1 MWLVLAIERQR
12 HFGRAAEELG
22 ISQPAL
28 SRGLQRLE
36 RRLGAR
42 LFDRSRQGV
51 KPTPFGLRYLEHAR
65 ALSES
70 VALREADLADQLG
83 RRESQLRVAIGLYP
97 AELSVPHALGEI
109 ARRWPDLT
117 VQAEIVGWHRAFKLL
132 QSGATQLVLCEQEG
146 HDTFASE
153 PVSRLPVWL
162 VVRPGHPL
170 ACAEAPDFEELLSH
184 PWACTPIPNRGP
196 AELRRPGLR
205 AGRYDEQAGYFV
217 PAVSAPSLST
227 ALSLVRN
234 SDLVGL
240 SPLCTVRPWLEQG
253 DLVVVRYRAPWMRLN
268 YGFAWRSEEALPR
281 VARDFM
287 AQVHEQEQRLSD
299 REARLA
305 CRFADGLGAAEREGR
320 ASRP

>member
-1 MWLVLAIERQR
+1 
-12 HFGRAAEELG
+12 
-22 ISQPAL
+22 L

-36 RRLGAR
+36 HHLGTR

-51 KPTPFGLRYLEHAR
+51 KPTTFGLRYLDHAR

-70 VALREADLADQLG
+70 AARREADLADQLG

-97 AELSVPHALGEI
+97 AELPVPFALGEI

-117 VQAEIVGWHRAFKLL
+117 VQAEIVGWHRALEML
-132 QSGATQLVLCEQEG
+132 HSGATQLVLCEREG
-146 HDTFASE
+146 HEKFANE

-170 ACAEAPDFEELLSH
+170 AGDRAPGFEETLRH
-184 PWACTPIPNRGP
+184 PWACTPIPKRGP
-196 AELRRPGLR
+196 PELRRPGLR
-205 AGRYDEQAGYFV
+205 AGRYDEQAGYFL

-227 ALSLVRN
+227 ALSLVRS
-234 SDLVGL
+234 SDLVGF
-240 SPLCTVRPWLEQG
+240 SPLCAVEPWLEQG

-268 YGFAWRSEEALPR
+268 YGFAWRSEDLLPR
-281 VARDFM
+281 VAREFM
-287 AQVHEQEQRLSD
+287 AQVHAQEARLWK

-305 CRFADGLGAAEREGR
+305 RRFAAGLEPRVTEAGSSAA
-320 ASRP
+320 